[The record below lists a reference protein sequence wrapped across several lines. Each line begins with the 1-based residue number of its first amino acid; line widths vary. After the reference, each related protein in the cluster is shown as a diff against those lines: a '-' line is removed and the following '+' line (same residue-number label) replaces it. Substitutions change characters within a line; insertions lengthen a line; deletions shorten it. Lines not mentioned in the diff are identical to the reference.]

1 MIAIHGLGWKTNNA
15 DCDPTGKICL
25 LARFWPAF
33 ALTGLFKRGS
43 HVRDRFQ
50 IMWAW
55 AVGQNY
61 CLKQQM
67 YGSTQKMS
75 ILYHFVGSFV
85 PNLWPHHMIST
96 QTHQIWKP
104 PEAAKKAKTEGKW
117 SVGELRMP
125 HAGGLWWLARM
136 EQYFLMTFD
145 DSWQPLM
152 HVVGCLFI
160 F

>member
-1 MIAIHGLGWKTNNA
+1 MTLMEMIAIHGLGWKTNNA

-25 LARFWPAF
+25 LARFWPAL

-43 HVRDRFQ
+43 HVRNRFQ

-55 AVGQNY
+55 AMGQNY

-75 ILYHFVGSFV
+75 V
-85 PNLWPHHMIST
+85 LWDHVCPICDHHMTST

-104 PEAAKKAKTEGKW
+104 PEAAKKAKTEGK
-117 SVGELRMP
+117 
-125 HAGGLWWLARM
+125 
-136 EQYFLMTFD
+136 
-145 DSWQPLM
+145 
-152 HVVGCLFI
+152 
-160 F
+160 